1 MFINT
6 VFYKDIMVNY
16 SSKGMK
22 IATAALGLF
31 LAGKTAQ
38 ALTPENLSLVKTAF
52 RADNSSF
59 LILQDGSVTSV
70 GTKKDKIVFDEK
82 KKQWIS
88 NDGKVMSAKFQAEA
102 EKVLKF
108 ASEKAKKGIKF
119 VNFFDYATTKET
131 DCFNIWS
138 DGTASFG
145 PYQIGNEGVW
155 FYDSNKN
162 GKFDKGEPY
171 MKGAFNANV
180 NTNIV
185 ADLSELA
192 TLREKKADSEKEKAE
207 YEKRIANLNST
218 IADYMDKSV
227 PTNGMEVTITEY
239 TDKIKKL
246 TAENAR
252 LETEYAGKLK
262 ALEEKYSKGLEK
274 TVAGQKPIPS
284 SDVQTQEKSLEVAV
298 AETKTESEEPQVK
311 PYTLP
316 PSHQPII
323 LDSIEGLS
331 GIVSEEQDMHDE
343 NKTLRSYNREHPTP
357 NIVTVNPITN
367 ETKEIPTN
375 LSIILQPVSDIH
387 FAQKGAS
394 VGMRYDFGMFGV
406 GLLGNVEFSPDTVV
420 ETYMGE
426 VGKTGRHAEGETTE
440 KQKLSLGID
449 LEGKVGFFVAGAGIN
464 YNQGVRQSNE
474 RIMKGTNTLSSN
486 TSSVPYNNFS
496 YNAYAGAEFQ
506 VSSGFALGAVA
517 GYDGNSGAFAG
528 IRGTVKVQ
536 LPSISVNSAKQEVPT
551 ISADNTQS
559 PKINEG
565 RN

>member
-1 MFINT
+1 
-6 VFYKDIMVNY
+6 MVNY

-70 GTKKDKIVFDEK
+70 GTKKDRIVFDEK

-119 VNFFDYATTKET
+119 VDFFEYNNNTM
-131 DCFNIWS
+131 NLWS
-138 DGTASFG
+138 DKDASFG
-145 PYQIGNEGVW
+145 PYSISILNENTW
-155 FYDSNKN
+155 YQDKN
-162 GKFDKGEPY
+162 GNLKSDKGEY
-171 MKGAFNANV
+171 MLGAFNTLV
-180 NTNIV
+180 NKKIV
-185 ADLSELA
+185 ADLSELV
-192 TLREKKADSEKEKAE
+192 TLREKQADSEKEKAE
-207 YEKRIANLNST
+207 LEQRIANLNST
-218 IADYMDKSV
+218 IADYMDKSI

-239 TDKIKKL
+239 TSKINEL

-262 ALEEKYSKGLEK
+262 TLEEKYSKGLEK
-274 TVAGQKPIPS
+274 TVAGQKAIPN
-284 SDVQTQEKSLEVAV
+284 DAVQTQGKSLEVAA

-343 NKTLRSYNREHPTP
+343 NKTLRAYNREHPTP

-387 FAQKGAS
+387 LSQKGAS
-394 VGMRYDFGMFGV
+394 GGMRYDFGNFGIGPFGTFSV
-406 GLLGNVEFSPDTVV
+406 SPDNVV
-420 ETYMGE
+420 ETY
-426 VGKTGRHAEGETTE
+426 VGDVSKTTGRHAEGKTTDT
-440 KQKLSLGID
+440 QNFS
-449 LEGKVGFFVAGAGIN
+449 FGAGLEARLFKFLIGGLGFN
-464 YNQGVRQSNE
+464 YNIGTRKSEE
-474 RIMKGTNTLSSN
+474 RIMKGTNILSGN

-517 GYDGNSGAFAG
+517 GYDGNSGFFG
-528 IRGTVKVQ
+528 GVRGTVKVQ

-551 ISADNTQS
+551 ISTDNTQS